1 MFMAKGWSL
10 PLFDTIDMSHPQRE
24 SSEMTMAVLACG
36 TMGTAILS
44 GVLDFQLSMENGDN
58 SKDLAA
64 TSQHGESFERVPLP
78 KKYIATVGRD
88 STAKRLASTFSE
100 AGHSNVE
107 VFQQRNVEAVRRSDI
122 VLLCTKPQ
130 RVSEFMS
137 EPGMKE
143 ALENKIL
150 VSIAA
155 GTTINTIQKVVPPS
169 TKVVRAMPNTPCR
182 IREGMTVISDVKW
195 LTHLER
201 DLIATIFSA
210 VGKCNFLDEKYFD
223 AATALAGSCPAFVT
237 LFLEAMTDG
246 GVMMGLPRA
255 EALELAAQTMQGAAR
270 MVLESGTHPAAI
282 KDSVTTPGGCTI
294 AGLLQMEDG
303 RVRSTVARTIQT
315 AAEHAAGL
323 GKSS

>member
-1 MFMAKGWSL
+1 
-10 PLFDTIDMSHPQRE
+10 
-24 SSEMTMAVLACG
+24 MTMAVLACG

-44 GVLDFQLSMENGDN
+44 GVLDFQLSMENGHI
-58 SKDLAA
+58 SKDVAA
-64 TSQHGESFERVPLP
+64 TSHHGESFERVPLP

-88 STAKRLASTFSE
+88 STAKRLTSTFSE

-223 AATALAGSCPAFVT
+223 AATALAGSGPAFVT

-270 MVLESGTHPAAI
+270 MVLESGSHPAAI

>member
-155 GTTINTIQKVVPPS
+155 GTTINTCLLYTS
-169 TKVVRAMPNTPCR
+169 
-182 IREGMTVISDVKW
+182 
-195 LTHLER
+195 
-201 DLIATIFSA
+201 
-210 VGKCNFLDEKYFD
+210 D
-223 AATALAGSCPAFVT
+223 AAD
-237 LFLEAMTDG
+237 E
-246 GVMMGLPRA
+246 
-255 EALELAAQTMQGAAR
+255 
-270 MVLESGTHPAAI
+270 
-282 KDSVTTPGGCTI
+282 
-294 AGLLQMEDG
+294 
-303 RVRSTVARTIQT
+303 
-315 AAEHAAGL
+315 
-323 GKSS
+323 